1 MLTLVLF
8 LYFVCIADAWYCSG
22 IHSVDACVSAQ
33 LVTGELVPLCL
44 VDRELVRWLRKYL
57 AQRACS
63 LLRCL
68 LSKADPD
75 NPPESAQWASSKSP
89 SSQSR
94 KSSPVLLGNK
104 MRQKGRKVIHEH
116 AIVLLSTQQH
126 THTRT
131 GTSDQALL
139 TPAKMDISPGP
150 HRRLVWF
157 ILCCV
162 LLNSQGAHKQLGVD
176 GSGFLLCSCVQ
187 ILPQKLHAAPDLYRL
202 TYPEIWWMGGYVL
215 ESDWFTVSGKSAK
228 EPQLH
233 NIGNK

>member
-1 MLTLVLF
+1 MCLCTARHWGVGASVSCRQRVGSVIEEIFSPASLF
-8 LYFVCIADAWYCSG
+8 SFEVFVVQGWSWQPSWECTVGLFKESKLPKQEVQPCAAWKQDEAERKEG
-22 IHSVDACVSAQ
+22 NPWTRNSAT
-33 LVTGELVPLCL
+33 VHT
-44 VDRELVRWLRKYL
+44 
-57 AQRACS
+57 
-63 LLRCL
+63 
-68 LSKADPD
+68 
-75 NPPESAQWASSKSP
+75 
-89 SSQSR
+89 
-94 KSSPVLLGNK
+94 
-104 MRQKGRKVIHEH
+104 
-116 AIVLLSTQQH
+116 TTH